1 MSLLWGYNPHKC
13 DGEYCPND
21 CDHCYKADFE
31 VRTLAVLE
39 RVSQSRAT
47 PERECDYPE
56 CEKCDY
62 YHAHYCT
69 VPIVVSKQIFRQTDE
84 RIRKLEN
91 ELTELK
97 NIVTEEIIGSKKK
110 PIPREETNLTWADYF
125 GEDK

>member
-21 CDHCYKADFE
+21 CDRCYKADFE

-39 RVSQSRAT
+39 RVSQNRAT
-47 PERECDYPE
+47 PERDCDYPE

-69 VPIVVSKQIFRQTDE
+69 VPIVVSKQIFRLTE
-84 RIRKLEN
+84 EKLHKLEN

-110 PIPREETNLTWADYF
+110 PIPHEETNLTWADYF
-125 GEDK
+125 GED

>member
-1 MSLLWGYNPHKC
+1 MSLLWGYSPHKC
-13 DGEYCPND
+13 DGEWCPND

-47 PERECDYPE
+47 PERQCDYPE

-69 VPIVVSKQIFRQTDE
+69 VPIVVSKQIFRM
-84 RIRKLEN
+84 
-91 ELTELK
+91 
-97 NIVTEEIIGSKKK
+97 TEEKIYSLEKKLAELEALVVDSILK
-110 PIPREETNLTWADYF
+110 SNDEQMTWDEVNPPMMEV
-125 GEDK
+125 GKEDR